1 MRQKRTVLMLLL
13 TLSAS
18 LYLLLLGLQ
27 NSMHQLTNEANQ
39 QSQQITQT
47 LRQSVMALE
56 GVAQI
61 ANQFYLQQWQS
72 PLPLLHELELDKS
85 QLSYTQDLPPLT
97 PRGNL
102 TGEGDYRQD
111 ASLRRELTMAM
122 MLNPYLA
129 KVAADMPEVREIY
142 YTSVRHFSNR
152 YPWRPSA
159 LARFHPS
166 QLQHLAFL
174 QGLPK
179 YNPQRLTY
187 WSPVYEA
194 ANSQEKIV
202 TLSAPIYEQN
212 RFRGVLSLDIA
223 IRALHS
229 MLIRQQPAHSEV
241 LLLDQGNQ
249 IVATTLSPSP
259 MLSPPSDLQSLLP
272 ASLHNPGKRLQDLQ
286 AREPHLIGGY
296 YLYRAPVQGTQWQ
309 LYYLLPLHMAL
320 WSALQ
325 LATPVLL
332 VGLLLMVALR
342 ENQRRK
348 RSEEQLQAMVLQL
361 QVSRRTLEQESKTDP
376 LTHLYNRRGML
387 ELLTREM
394 TRSKRYNRPC
404 SLIMCDI
411 DFFKKIND
419 HYGHDGGDQC
429 LITLSQLLQ
438 QQLRTQDAMSRWG
451 GEEFLIMLPETNQ
464 QQAMVVADKLRQSVA
479 QMPFH
484 YRNQRIALSIT
495 AGVAEFDTRS
505 GLEASIER
513 ADRALYQGKQN
524 GRNRC
529 IAAMQLVSEWE

>member
-1 MRQKRTVLMLLL
+1 MKLRRPQLMLLL

-27 NSMHQLTNEANQ
+27 SSVKQLGYEANQ
-39 QSQQITQT
+39 QTQRITQT

-61 ANQFYLQQWQS
+61 ANQFYLKQWQS
-72 PLPLLHELELDKS
+72 PLPLLQELELDKS
-85 QLSYTQDLPPLT
+85 RLSYAQDLPPLS

-102 TGEGDYRQD
+102 TGEGDYRKD
-111 ASLRRELTMAM
+111 PSLRRELTMAV

-129 KVAADMPEVREIY
+129 KIATDMPEVREIY
-142 YTSVRHFSNR
+142 YTSARHFSNR

-159 LARFHPS
+159 LTRFVPS
-166 QLQHLAFL
+166 QLQHIAFL

-194 ANSQEKIV
+194 TEGQEKIA
-202 TLSAPIYEQN
+202 TLSTPIYEQDN
-212 RFRGVLSLDIA
+212 FRGVLSLDIA
-223 IRALHS
+223 IRALHT
-229 MLIRQQPAHSEV
+229 MLSQEQPAHSEV

-249 IVATTLSPSP
+249 IVASTLVSASG
-259 MLSPPSDLQSLLP
+259 PPAMSDRQEQLP
-272 ASLHNPGKRLQDLQ
+272 ASLHKPSIRLQDL
-286 AREPHLIGGY
+286 RPNEPHLIGGY
-296 YLYRAPVQGTQWQ
+296 YLYRAPVAGTQWQ
-309 LYYLLPLHMAL
+309 LYYLLPFYMAL
-320 WSALQ
+320 CSALQ
-325 LATPVLL
+325 LAAPVLI
-332 VGLLLMVALR
+332 VGILLMVALM

-348 RSEEQLQAMVLQL
+348 RSEEELQALVMQLQL
-361 QVSRRTLEQESKTDP
+361 SRHTLEQESKTDP

-411 DFFKKIND
+411 DYFKTIND
-419 HYGHDGGDQC
+419 KYGHDGGDQC
-429 LITLSQLLQ
+429 LIALSQLLH
-438 QQLRTQDAMSRWG
+438 QQLRVQDAMSRWG

-464 QQAMVVADKLRQSVA
+464 QQAMVVADKLRLSVA
-479 QMPFH
+479 QTAFH
-484 YRNQRIALSIT
+484 YRNQRIALAIT

-505 GLEASIER
+505 SLEVNIER
-513 ADRALYQGKQN
+513 ADRALYLGKQN

-529 IAAMQLVSEWE
+529 VAALQLIS

>member
-1 MRQKRTVLMLLL
+1 MKLRRPLFMLLL

-27 NSMHQLTNEANQ
+27 SSVKQLGYEANQ
-39 QSQQITQT
+39 QTQRITQT

-72 PLPLLHELELDKS
+72 PLPLLQELELDKS
-85 QLSYTQDLPPLT
+85 RLSYAQDLPPLS

-102 TGEGDYRQD
+102 TGEGDYRKD
-111 ASLRRELTMAM
+111 PSLRRELTMAV

-129 KVAADMPEVREIY
+129 KIATDMPEVREIY
-142 YTSVRHFSNR
+142 YTSARNFSNR

-159 LARFHPS
+159 LIRFSPS
-166 QLQHLAFL
+166 QLQQLAFL

-194 ANSQEKIV
+194 AKNQEKIV
-202 TLSAPIYEQN
+202 TLSTPIYEQEQ
-212 RFRGVLSLDIA
+212 FRGVLSLDIA
-223 IRALHS
+223 IRVLQS
-229 MLIRQQPAHSEV
+229 MLIKQKPAHSEV

-249 IVATTLSPSP
+249 IIASTLASTPMLPPPNNLQQLLPTTLQNS
-259 MLSPPSDLQSLLP
+259 
-272 ASLHNPGKRLQDLQ
+272 GIRLQDLRP
-286 AREPHLIGGY
+286 REPHMIGGY

-309 LYYLLPLHMAL
+309 LYYLLPLYMAL
-320 WSALQ
+320 WSALL
-325 LATPVLL
+325 LAAPVLI
-332 VGLLLMVALR
+332 VGLLLMVVLR

-348 RSEEQLQAMVLQL
+348 RSEEQLKAMVLQL
-361 QVSRRTLEQESKTDP
+361 QLSRRTLEQESKTDP
-376 LTHLYNRRGML
+376 LTHLYNRRGMQ
-387 ELLTREM
+387 ELLTNEM

-411 DFFKKIND
+411 DYFKKIND
-419 HYGHDGGDQC
+419 KYGHDGGDQC
-429 LITLSQLLQ
+429 LISLSQLLL
-438 QQLRTQDAMSRWG
+438 QQLRTQDALARWG

-464 QQAMVVADKLRQSVA
+464 QQAMAVADKLRQSVA
-479 QMPFH
+479 QTPFH
-484 YRNQRIALSIT
+484 YRNQRIAMAIT

-513 ADRALYQGKQN
+513 ADRALYQGKQD